1 MDSNLNEDRNVDAQ
15 PPKAVVVRM
24 SLYLREVQRRL
35 DRGESTVSSKQLGEA
50 LGIADTQ
57 VRKDFTH
64 FGQFGYPGRGY
75 RCEELVPRI
84 RKILGTDRQWPMILV
99 GCGNLGQAL
108 LGYRGFVPQ
117 GFSIAAAFD
126 SAPHLIGRNL
136 GGLTVQPMSQ
146 LDEFVQR
153 KSVKIAIL
161 AVPEAAAQR
170 TADALIVSGIIGI
183 LNFAPVMITVPKTVF
198 VNNVDLTIQ
207 LEQLTYGVARQGEI
221 D

>member
-1 MDSNLNEDRNVDAQ
+1 MELNSTEERNSGAH

-35 DRGESTVSSKQLGEA
+35 ARGESTVNSRQLGEA

-84 RKILGTDRQWPMILV
+84 RKILGTDRQWPIILV

-117 GFSIAAAFD
+117 GFVIAAAFD

-136 GGLTVQPMSQ
+136 GGIVVQPMTQ
-146 LDEFVQR
+146 MADFVNK
-153 KSVKIAIL
+153 KSIKLAIL
-161 AVPEAAAQR
+161 AVPEGVAQR
-170 TADALIVSGIIGI
+170 TTEALIESGIAGI

-207 LEQLTYGVARQGEI
+207 LEQLTYGVAKQGEI
-221 D
+221 E